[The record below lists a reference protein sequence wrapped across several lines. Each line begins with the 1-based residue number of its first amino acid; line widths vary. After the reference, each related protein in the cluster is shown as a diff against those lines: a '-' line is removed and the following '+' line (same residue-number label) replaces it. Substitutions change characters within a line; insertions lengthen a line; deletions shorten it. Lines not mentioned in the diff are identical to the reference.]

1 MTGSSDMADAMMW
14 GLQGMLRF
22 RNKSIEWLMESLRA
36 IREKRYPTPSHKSG
50 ILSELKRRV
59 PNGCLTIWNERSG
72 LCPK

>member
-14 GLQGMLRF
+14 GMQSLLVFQD
-22 RNKSIEWLMESLRA
+22 KSIEWLMESLKA

-59 PNGCLTIWNERSG
+59 PNGCLAIWNERRG
-72 LCPK
+72 IW